1 MSVNKDI
8 RTIGAAHLGNCPAA
22 LGCHDTRNVNSNTD
36 IYIYK
41 KNNISFLSAH
51 PANITKEKVAFLIKC
66 LFMLSQT

>member
-36 IYIYK
+36 IYI
-41 KNNISFLSAH
+41 
-51 PANITKEKVAFLIKC
+51 
-66 LFMLSQT
+66 